1 MDTTPVVAILTECR
15 ERCRCRGKSNLS
27 AEISF
32 PILWKVGPLTTLIRR
47 VQAHRK
53 RDEGASAVEYG
64 LLVALIAVVI
74 AATVV
79 ALGIA
84 LNNKFQKAQTCVA
97 ANPPVA
103 ASC

>member
-1 MDTTPVVAILTECR
+1 
-15 ERCRCRGKSNLS
+15 
-27 AEISF
+27 
-32 PILWKVGPLTTLIRR
+32 LTTLIRR